1 MLVLLINRT
10 RTDLTS
16 EQFTE
21 LSERAKA
28 FYASIPPSVRIRGEW
43 SAADHSRNFTLME
56 TPDAATIATIAEP
69 FREYVDVEI
78 VPVIEIKGWTVS

>member
-21 LSERAKA
+21 LAERAKA
-28 FYASIPPSVRIRGEW
+28 FYANIPPSVQIRGEW
-43 SAADHSRNFTLME
+43 SAMDRSRNFTLME
-56 TPDAATIATIAEP
+56 TPDAATIAKIAEP
-69 FREYVDVEI
+69 FREYVDVDI
-78 VPVIEIKGWTVS
+78 VPVAEIKGWTVS